1 MGKVKTKLI
10 ICHFYYAGLLYCL
23 SWFQTF
29 IIILKVIVFSLKQ
42 CYTKQG
48 LELTRVTVIDSEMK
62 VIYDTF
68 VKPESK
74 VVDYNTRWVCLPQLD
89 SVRVVSDIEFNR

>member
-1 MGKVKTKLI
+1 MMDWMELLLGLFGACPVRVPPSLPLAALI
-10 ICHFYYAGLLYCL
+10 GSASFH
-23 SWFQTF
+23 
-29 IIILKVIVFSLKQ
+29 Q

-48 LELTRVTVIDSEMK
+48 LELTRVTVVNAELK

-74 VVDYNTRWVCLPQLD
+74 VVDYNTR
-89 SVRVVSDIEFNR
+89 

>member
-1 MGKVKTKLI
+1 MLLCFFLLLI
-10 ICHFYYAGLLYCL
+10 CLLNKI
-23 SWFQTF
+23 F
-29 IIILKVIVFSLKQ
+29 ISKRVSCVEMMLFLVIYSFFPYLWKQ

-74 VVDYNTRWVCLPQLD
+74 VVDYNTR
-89 SVRVVSDIEFNR
+89 

>member
-1 MGKVKTKLI
+1 MLFLLLI
-10 ICHFYYAGLLYCL
+10 CLLKKI
-23 SWFQTF
+23 F
-29 IIILKVIVFSLKQ
+29 ISKRVSCVEMMLFLVVYSFSPHLWKQ

-74 VVDYNTRWVCLPQLD
+74 VVDYNTR
-89 SVRVVSDIEFNR
+89 

>member
-1 MGKVKTKLI
+1 MFPPPPL
-10 ICHFYYAGLLYCL
+10 
-23 SWFQTF
+23 
-29 IIILKVIVFSLKQ
+29 Q

-74 VVDYNTRWVCLPQLD
+74 VVDYNTRWVCNT
-89 SVRVVSDIEFNR
+89 VVACTIKNIHAA

>member
-1 MGKVKTKLI
+1 MFAKENLYFKES
-10 ICHFYYAGLLYCL
+10 LLCRNDVVSCRL
-23 SWFQTF
+23 F
-29 IIILKVIVFSLKQ
+29 IFPHLWKQ

-74 VVDYNTRWVCLPQLD
+74 VVDYNTR
-89 SVRVVSDIEFNR
+89 

>member
-1 MGKVKTKLI
+1 MS
-10 ICHFYYAGLLYCL
+10 FYAFFVTYMFAKENLYFKERLWCRNESRYFL
-23 SWFQTF
+23 F
-29 IIILKVIVFSLKQ
+29 LVIYSFFPHLWKQ

-74 VVDYNTRWVCLPQLD
+74 VVDYNTR
-89 SVRVVSDIEFNR
+89 

>member
-1 MGKVKTKLI
+1 M
-10 ICHFYYAGLLYCL
+10 ICDFLLCL
-23 SWFQTF
+23 
-29 IIILKVIVFSLKQ
+29 LNQ

-62 VIYDTF
+62 VVYDTF

-74 VVDYNTRWVCLPQLD
+74 VVDYNTR
-89 SVRVVSDIEFNR
+89 

>member
-1 MGKVKTKLI
+1 MS
-10 ICHFYYAGLLYCL
+10 FYAFLVTYMFAKENLYFKESLLCRNERNFL
-23 SWFQTF
+23 F
-29 IIILKVIVFSLKQ
+29 LVIYSFFPRLWKQ

-74 VVDYNTRWVCLPQLD
+74 VVDYNTR
-89 SVRVVSDIEFNR
+89 